1 MILYGETPLAGC
13 RVCPLYHTHTP
24 LLHMHFWARPVDHD
38 RHLQGANYSF
48 FDGHAKWFRYEMT
61 LQPRNI
67 WKNLP

>member
-1 MILYGETPLAGC
+1 
-13 RVCPLYHTHTP
+13 
-24 LLHMHFWARPVDHD
+24 MHFWARPVDHD